1 MRSSPATRAVVTA
14 APIVLVVATLVAGYW
29 LRHHQHRRLGAPTA
43 PMYWFQYPR
52 LEWWALP
59 AAAALVA
66 AVLASPWA
74 LRLERRWFLAAAVG
88 MALATRVALNM
99 SRYGPH
105 ELVVPLVGREG
116 RHEYLRT
123 VARFLDDPIG
133 YVRHFPELVRTTLPI
148 HPSGHPPGPT
158 VLLGGLHE
166 VGLGGAWGETVMI
179 LLVGSLTAVPVY
191 LLGCELADEPSAR
204 LAVLAWLFA
213 PNVLL
218 MSATSMDAVFAAV
231 STAAAVMLLRRRAVA
246 GGLATAAAS
255 FLSYALLAVPVWA
268 VATLLLRGARP
279 RALLPKVCVALA
291 VFAGC
296 YLLLWLL
303 TGYQPYDAYRATKHA
318 YEIGVSGRRPLWFW
332 FFGDIAVFLLGL
344 GLPGLVLWS
353 RALGW
358 LDSAAVALAGTL
370 LLASASGFAKA
381 EVERIWLFLIPLAAV
396 SIGPQLLGRRLRPLL
411 LVLVAQALLV
421 ELLYGTTW

>member
-1 MRSSPATRAVVTA
+1 M
-14 APIVLVVATLVAGYW
+14 
-29 LRHHQHRRLGAPTA
+29 
-43 PMYWFQYPR
+43 
-52 LEWWALP
+52 
-59 AAAALVA
+59 
-66 AVLASPWA
+66 
-74 LRLERRWFLAAAVG
+74 
-88 MALATRVALNM
+88 
-99 SRYGPH
+99 
-105 ELVVPLVGREG
+105 
-116 RHEYLRT
+116 
-123 VARFLDDPIG
+123 
-133 YVRHFPELVRTTLPI
+133 RTTLPI

-158 VLLGGLHE
+158 VLLGGLYE
-166 VGLGGAWGETVMI
+166 VGLRGVWGETVMI

-231 STAAAVMLLRRRAVA
+231 STVAAVLLLRRRAVA

-268 VATLLLRGARP
+268 VATLLLRGTRP
-279 RALLPKVCVALA
+279 RALLPRVCVALA
-291 VFAGC
+291 VIAGC

-303 TGYQPYDAYRATKHA
+303 TGYQPYDAYQATKHA
-318 YEIGVSGRRPLWFW
+318 YETGVSGRRPLWFW

-353 RALGW
+353 RALGR

-381 EVERIWLFLIPLAAV
+381 EVERIWLFMIPLAAV

-411 LVLVAQALLV
+411 MLLVAAGAAGGASLRDDLVASAAVGPDRGMCGRGMRRPRLVAPALPDTGSTRVRTWVDPDTGVLLPGPGEPLRNRTELAPRSRPTRRLV
-421 ELLYGTTW
+421 TFAQLADAHVTDEESPARVEVLDRLGAAVHLGVPAPGGADAVRARRRWWRRSTGCTRRQSSRPVT

>member
-1 MRSSPATRAVVTA
+1 MTG

-59 AAAALVA
+59 AAAVLVA

-74 LRLERRWFLAAAVG
+74 LRLERRWFLAAAVV

-105 ELVVPLVGREG
+105 ELIVPLVGREG

-133 YVRHFPELVRTTLPI
+133 YLRHFPELVRTTLPI

-166 VGLGGAWGETVMI
+166 VGLRGAWGETVVI

-191 LLGCELADEPSAR
+191 LLGCELVDEPAAR

-231 STAAAVMLLRRRAVA
+231 STAAAVLLLHRRAVA

-279 RALLPKVCVALA
+279 RALLPRVCVALA
-291 VFAGC
+291 VFAGS

-318 YEIGVSGRRPLWFW
+318 YEVGVSGRRPLWFW

-396 SIGPQLLGRRLRPLL
+396 SIGPQLRGRRLRPLL
-411 LVLVAQALLV
+411 MLLVAQALLV

>member
-1 MRSSPATRAVVTA
+1 M
-14 APIVLVVATLVAGYW
+14 LVAATLLAGYW
-29 LRHHQHRRLGAPTA
+29 LRHHQQRRLGAPTA
-43 PMYWFQYPR
+43 PMYWFQHTR

-59 AAAALVA
+59 AAAVLVV

-74 LRLERRWFLAAAVG
+74 LRLERRWFLAVAVV

-105 ELVVPLVGREG
+105 ELIAPLVGREG

-123 VARFLDDPIG
+123 VARFLDDPVG
-133 YVRHFPELVRTTLPI
+133 YLRHFPELIRTTLPI

-158 VLLGGLHE
+158 ALLGGMRE
-166 VGLGGAWGETVMI
+166 VGLGGAWPEAVLI
-179 LLVGSLTAVPVY
+179 LIVGSLTAVPVY
-191 LLGCELADEPSAR
+191 LLGRELSDEPSAR

-218 MSATSMDAVFAAV
+218 ISATSMDAVFAAV
-231 STAAAVMLLRRRAVA
+231 STVAAVLLMRRRAVA

-291 VFAGC
+291 VFAGS

-318 YEIGVSGRRPLWFW
+318 YETGVSGRRPPWFW

-344 GLPGLVLWS
+344 GVPGLVLWS

-411 LVLVAQALLV
+411 MLLVAQALLV

>member
-1 MRSSPATRAVVTA
+1 
-14 APIVLVVATLVAGYW
+14 
-29 LRHHQHRRLGAPTA
+29 
-43 PMYWFQYPR
+43 
-52 LEWWALP
+52 
-59 AAAALVA
+59 
-66 AVLASPWA
+66 
-74 LRLERRWFLAAAVG
+74 
-88 MALATRVALNM
+88 
-99 SRYGPH
+99 
-105 ELVVPLVGREG
+105 
-116 RHEYLRT
+116 
-123 VARFLDDPIG
+123 
-133 YVRHFPELVRTTLPI
+133 
-148 HPSGHPPGPT
+148 

-166 VGLGGAWGETVMI
+166 VGLRGAWGDAVMI

-231 STAAAVMLLRRRAVA
+231 STVAAVLLLRRRAVA

-279 RALLPKVCVALA
+279 RALLPKVCVAVA
-291 VFAGC
+291 VIAGC

-303 TGYQPYDAYRATKHA
+303 TGYQPYDAYQATKHA
-318 YEIGVSGRRPLWFW
+318 YRAGVSDRRPLWFW

-344 GLPGLVLWS
+344 GLSGLVLWS
-353 RALGW
+353 RALGQ

-370 LLASASGFAKA
+370 VLASASGFAKA
-381 EVERIWLFLIPLAAV
+381 EVERIWLFMIPLAAV

-411 LVLVAQALLV
+411 MLLVAQALLV
-421 ELLYGTTW
+421 ELFYGTTW

>member
-1 MRSSPATRAVVTA
+1 MAV
-14 APIVLVVATLVAGYW
+14 PIVIVAGTVVAGYW

-43 PMYWFQYPR
+43 PMYWFQHTR

-59 AAAALVA
+59 AAAVLVA
-66 AVLASPWA
+66 AVLAAPWA
-74 LRLERRWFLAAAVG
+74 LRLDRRWFLAAAVV

-105 ELVVPLVGREG
+105 ELIAPLVGHEG

-123 VARFLDDPIG
+123 VGRFLHDPIG
-133 YVRHFPELVRTTLPI
+133 YLRHFPELVRTSLPI

-166 VGLGGAWGETVMI
+166 VGLRGAWGEAVMI
-179 LLVGSLTAVPVY
+179 LLVGSLTVVPVY

-204 LAVLAWLFA
+204 LGVLAWLFA

-218 MSATSMDAVFAAV
+218 LSATSMDAVFAAA
-231 STAAAVMLLRRRAVA
+231 STVAAVLLLRRQAVA
-246 GGLATAAAS
+246 GGIATAAAS
-255 FLSYALLAVPVWA
+255 FLSYALLAVPAWA

-279 RALLPKVCVALA
+279 RALVSKVCIAVA
-291 VFAGC
+291 VIAGC
-296 YLLLWLL
+296 YVLLWLL
-303 TGYQPYDAYRATKHA
+303 TGYQPYDAYRATRHA
-318 YEIGVSGRRPLWFW
+318 YETGVSGRRPPWFW

-353 RALGW
+353 RALGR
-358 LDSAAVALAGTL
+358 LDSAAVALSGTL
-370 LLASASGFAKA
+370 VLASASGFAKA

-396 SIGPQLLGRRLRPLL
+396 SIGPQMVGRRLRPLL
-411 LVLVAQALLV
+411 MLLVAQALLV
-421 ELLYGTTW
+421 ELLYGTIW